1 MAKKGKDKVKKIKTT
16 EKKDPFVLILGVSV
30 VVAVLMV
37 ALGVMCQ
44 LQIID
49 MEGTTTIIVDEDGT
63 PVAGANFAGRVL
75 VEDDRGHIE
84 PYLLLTSINPEDPE
98 NDIAKKV
105 QDSVYSIRTVPIE
118 RGFFLGDPAKNPPH
132 ADGDMVDLVV
142 LAILPIF
149 GPIGFYTTFR
159 DGKINRIEARIPD
172 FLRDVAEAGRFGLTL
187 AESVV
192 IASSGRYGS
201 LTPEIEKM
209 AAQIR
214 WNIPVGETMRLFA
227 ERVPTPLVT
236 KVTAI
241 VIKSNDAGGDVADVL
256 TLVST
261 DAKEAQMMLKERRLA
276 MSTYIAVIYI
286 SFFVFLVT
294 IIILTATFLPQ
305 MEEAG
310 RATRK
315 IMEEQGIEGAS
326 TIQSQ
331 AIPAIQFI
339 FLIAAVLHGV
349 GDGLIAG
356 ALDTGKPI
364 SGFKHSFIMV
374 LSAFFLLRM

>member
-1 MAKKGKDKVKKIKTT
+1 MAEKKGKVKKIKTT
-16 EKKDPFVLILGVSV
+16 EKKDPFKLIMGVSV
-30 VVAVLMV
+30 AMFVLML
-37 ALGVMCQ
+37 ALGIMGQ

-49 MEGTTTIIVDEDGT
+49 TEGTTTIILDEKGR
-63 PVAGANFAGRVL
+63 PVAGANFAGRIL
-75 VEDDRGHIE
+75 MADDRGTVE
-84 PYLLLTSINPEDPE
+84 PWLLLVSVNPEDPE

-105 QDSVYSIRTVPIE
+105 QEGVYTLRTVPVE
-118 RGFFLGDPAKNPPH
+118 KGFFLGDPKKDSLH
-132 ADGDMVDLVV
+132 ADGDMVNFVV
-142 LAILPIF
+142 LAVLPLI
-149 GPIGFYTTFR
+149 GPIGFYTSIR
-159 DGKINRIEARIPD
+159 DSKINRIEARIPD

-192 IASSGRYGS
+192 IASNGRYGT

-214 WNIPVGETMRLFA
+214 WNIPVGEAMRLFS
-227 ERVPTPLVT
+227 ERVPTPLVV

-294 IIILTATFLPQ
+294 ILILTATFLPQ

-310 RATRK
+310 RATK
-315 IMEEQGIEGAS
+315 QMMEDQGIEGAS

-339 FLIAAVLHGV
+339 FLVAAVLHGI
-349 GDGLIAG
+349 GDGMIAG
-356 ALDTGKPI
+356 TLDTGKPI
-364 SGFKHSFIMV
+364 SGFKHSFIMIIA
-374 LSAFFLLRM
+374 AFAFLRM